1 MRWKES
7 SDHFPDV
14 YNLDEIIDDVLNA
27 AFWNMSENCS
37 CGSRLLIHS
46 SIKEAFVG
54 KLKAGLN
61 SWKLGDPKDPEVK
74 IGPMIELA
82 HFEKVRGFLTQ
93 SIAEGATLL
102 HGGGTPDIGAG
113 IFVEPTI
120 FDNITPEM
128 ALFQEEVFGP
138 ILAVTTFDTE
148 EEAIQLANDSQYG
161 LAASLYTADIRRAHR
176 VSRQLKA
183 GTVSVNCFSEGNIAT
198 PFGGYKQSGFG
209 GRDNGL
215 EAFDQYLQ
223 TKTVWF
229 QN

>member
-1 MRWKES
+1 
-7 SDHFPDV
+7 
-14 YNLDEIIDDVLNA
+14 
-27 AFWNMSENCS
+27 
-37 CGSRLLIHS
+37 
-46 SIKEAFVG
+46 
-54 KLKAGLN
+54 
-61 SWKLGDPKDPEVK
+61 
-74 IGPMIELA
+74 
-82 HFEKVRGFLTQ
+82 
-93 SIAEGATLL
+93 
-102 HGGGTPDIGAG
+102 
-113 IFVEPTI
+113 
-120 FDNITPEM
+120 
-128 ALFQEEVFGP
+128 
-138 ILAVTTFDTE
+138 TFDTE